1 MSLLADL
8 GAIQPIHFALIIPA
22 VAAGILVLIP
32 GYRLGSQINIVS
44 SFLTLLNALAIFH
57 TRPEPNYYL
66 FVDDFNIYL
75 VVLTDFISFTT
86 SAFSASY
93 LAHEKETGRLTRGY
107 ARFYHAMF
115 QCMILS
121 MNLALLSNSL
131 GLMWVAVE
139 AATMT
144 TVIMVGIYR
153 TEAAIRASWKY
164 FMLTS
169 LAISLALFG
178 ITLIYFT
185 ASVTIGS
192 GPAALAWTVLRDNAN
207 LLDPAVLNVA
217 FVFAFVGFGTK
228 VGLVPCHAW
237 LPDAHSEG
245 PTPISAVLSGLL
257 LNVGL
262 YALLRFKMIIV
273 GNGLALEPG
282 PLMVGVGLVSLL
294 FGSLMLYRRWD
305 IKRLFSYSSIEHM
318 GLITFAFGMGGP
330 LANLAGL
337 LHMVMHSLT
346 KSAIFF
352 VVGHVAQVK
361 GTQDMAK
368 IRGLTTSHPVIGW
381 LLVVGVISIC
391 GLPPSGLFMS
401 EFLLI
406 TTTFSREPIL
416 AVILVLGLLIALGN
430 LIPRLHALAFGVPE
444 GNLEPLKTAIWPLVL
459 HLGLVLGAG
468 LYLPE
473 PLFAWFQHVAAML
486 G

>member
-1 MSLLADL
+1 MIAFPDLSSL
-8 GAIQPIHFALIIPA
+8 QPVHLALIIPA
-22 VAAGILVLIP
+22 TAAIILALLP
-32 GYRLGSQINIVS
+32 GYFLGSRLNIVA
-44 SFLTLLNALAIFH
+44 SFLAFLNSLTLLSI
-57 TRPEPNYYL
+57 RPEANYYL

-75 VVLTDFISFTT
+75 VILTDFVSFTT

-115 QCMILS
+115 QCMIFS

-139 AATMT
+139 TATMT

-164 FMLTS
+164 FILTS

-178 ITLIYFT
+178 ITLLYFT
-185 ASVTIGS
+185 ASTAIGS
-192 GPAALAWTVLRDNAN
+192 GPAALAWTVLREHAN
-207 LLDPAVLNVA
+207 LLDPEVLDVA
-217 FVFAFVGFGTK
+217 FVFALVGFGTK
-228 VGLVPCHAW
+228 VGLVPCHSW

-262 YALLRFKMIIV
+262 YALLRFKMIMA
-273 GNGLALEPG
+273 GNDQALSPG
-282 PLMVGVGLVSLL
+282 PLMVGIGLISLL
-294 FGSLMLYRRWD
+294 FGALMLYRRKD
-305 IKRLFSYSSIEHM
+305 IKRMFSYSSIEHM

-337 LHMVMHSLT
+337 LHMVMHSLA

-352 VVGHVAQVK
+352 VVGHAAQIK
-361 GTQDMAK
+361 GTQEITK
-368 IRGLTTSHPVIGW
+368 IRGLTTSHPLIGW
-381 LLVVGVISIC
+381 LLVVGVIVIC

-406 TTTFSREPIL
+406 TTTFSREPLL
-416 AVILVLGLLIALGN
+416 AVLVVLGLLIALGS
-430 LIPRLHALAFGVPE
+430 LIPRLHAMAFGEPE
-444 GNLEPLKTAIWPLVL
+444 GNLGPLKTTVWPLILHIGMVL
-459 HLGLVLGAG
+459 CAG
-468 LYLPE
+468 FYLPE
-473 PLFAWFQHVAAML
+473 PVFAWFQHVAAML